1 MIDAIDP
8 LRIDAVMMV
17 VWKKDEY
24 GSCILEMVVGTVMI
38 MVVLVN
44 DLRKL
49 VCQSTLTLMVSGMM
63 VDGGW
68 IWSDRLVGVMMS
80 WLV

>member
-17 VWKKDEY
+17 MWKNDEY
-24 GSCILEMVVGTVMI
+24 GSCILEMVVDTVMM

-44 DLRKL
+44 DLGKL
-49 VCQSTLTLMVSGMM
+49 VCQSTLTMMVSGMM

-68 IWSDRLVGVMMS
+68 K
-80 WLV
+80 